1 VRIGAGVPNLDVR
14 ITGVTRWRASAQ
26 VAERYGV
33 GRVFL
38 AGDSAHLMPPT
49 GGFGGNTGI
58 HDAHNLAW
66 KLAWVLRSQAQ
77 PDLLAT
83 YDGERRPVGKL
94 TVEQAYARYV
104 LRTAPHLAG
113 PAPPALVS
121 DIDLELG
128 YLYGSN
134 ANSLNRFD
142 RPHQDPRRCRG
153 GPGSRAP
160 HVWLRCGTQR
170 LSSLDL
176 YGASFVLLVGPQA
189 DKWCVA
195 AREAA
200 QQFVPFDLVC
210 RRLGRDLNDADGRC
224 LEAYGLTTT
233 GATLVRPDG
242 FVCWR
247 ATTIAEDPIGA
258 LAQAFA
264 AVKLAPSCAAVAASH
279 VP

>member
-1 VRIGAGVPNLDVR
+1 
-14 ITGVTRWRASAQ
+14 
-26 VAERYGV
+26 
-33 GRVFL
+33 
-38 AGDSAHLMPPT
+38 
-49 GGFGGNTGI
+49 
-58 HDAHNLAW
+58 
-66 KLAWVLRSQAQ
+66 
-77 PDLLAT
+77 
-83 YDGERRPVGKL
+83 
-94 TVEQAYARYV
+94 
-104 LRTAPHLAG
+104 
-113 PAPPALVS
+113 
-121 DIDLELG
+121 
-128 YLYGSN
+128 
-134 ANSLNRFD
+134 
-142 RPHQDPRRCRG
+142 
-153 GPGSRAP
+153 
-160 HVWLRCGTQR
+160 
-170 LSSLDL
+170 
-176 YGASFVLLVGPQA
+176 VLLVGPQA